1 MENIWKERTK
11 KVKTEIDDCLKQ
23 KEFEICTT
31 QIQNCLN
38 LLIPT
43 VESLLFHDPASDKK
57 VTDNNNAQEGGDRE
71 NGMISRKIDIP
82 VAFSSD
88 KGLLSDDMIVKNDD
102 NVHVLENLKDQFTI
116 LQNRLLPKVKKW
128 SITLTKA
135 GIQGSNELLK
145 KVIDIKQELEYLE
158 NKVSSL
164 DIFKHDKGNLELKSN
179 DSSDESD
186 FEEVPDK
193 EGYEEHFNIDHQ
205 LDAKDHFKDEK
216 LTLPGPSGFLS
227 PGR

>member
-1 MENIWKERTK
+1 
-11 KVKTEIDDCLKQ
+11 
-23 KEFEICTT
+23 
-31 QIQNCLN
+31 
-38 LLIPT
+38 
-43 VESLLFHDPASDKK
+43 
-57 VTDNNNAQEGGDRE
+57 
-71 NGMISRKIDIP
+71 
-82 VAFSSD
+82 
-88 KGLLSDDMIVKNDD
+88 MIVKNDD

-135 GIQGSNELLK
+135 GIQGSTELLK

-164 DIFKHDKGNLELKSN
+164 DIIKHDKGNLEVKSN

-186 FEEVPDK
+186 FEEVPEK
-193 EGYEEHFNIDHQ
+193 EGYEEHVKVDHQ
-205 LDAKDHFKDEK
+205 PETNNHFRDEK
-216 LTLPGPSGFLS
+216 LTLPGSSRALS